1 MTQLGKYW
9 ASVPANLAN
18 LMENRPEI
26 LTNSRVDIA
35 GRPDA
40 VGSSTRSVHWWM
52 RIVFAAVFVLELAAH
67 WV

>member
-1 MTQLGKYW
+1 MNELSKLRAIGAFCFHNYLICQIQN
-9 ASVPANLAN
+9 APV
-18 LMENRPEI
+18 NRI
-26 LTNSRVDIA
+26 DIA

>member
-1 MTQLGKYW
+1 MVEVGTRW
-9 ASVPANLAN
+9 ASPPPKARN
-18 LMENRPEI
+18 I
-26 LTNSRVDIA
+26 LFSNEKVAISHRLDIA